1 MREKLLFTPLNFL
14 TRLVL
19 ATSNHLTQKWRWR
32 RARFYIGLCCC
43 CLILVVGCQ
52 PRPSGP
58 GSSSTP
64 ADTRLA
70 LGTTGK
76 VRTLDPAD
84 ALELFSGNLL
94 YNMGDRLYTYKS
106 GTTDLVPHL
115 ATELPKVSDDG
126 LVYTIPLRTDVVF
139 HDGTAFDAEAMA
151 FSLNR
156 FVKNG
161 GQPAFLL
168 SDSLA
173 SVEAKSA
180 SELVIKL
187 KKPFSAFTDLLAFSG
202 LVAISPQAYEIGPGK
217 FEPSKFVGTGPYKL
231 ANYGSDSIRLDRFDQ
246 YWGEKPANPGID
258 IQTFTSSA
266 NLFNAFRT
274 GSIDIAYQSLNPEQI
289 DLLTKAADK
298 GDWQAITGPGSNIT
312 YVSLNLRNDKLK
324 KPEVR
329 QALAMTIDR
338 QLIQKRVFNG
348 QVEPL
353 YSLVPSI
360 FDVSKP
366 VFQPASGNAD
376 AAKAKELL
384 QKAGYS
390 DDQPLEVEFWY
401 RSNVPSDGPAATTI
415 KAFMEQELGDLA
427 KVELKSIESATAY
440 NNLDKGTYP
449 IFMLDWSGDYYD
461 PDTYIHPFLGCAK
474 GSVEKGCQEGAT
486 VGQGSFYF
494 SQKMNQLIDQ
504 QRQEQDATKRQKVFA
519 DIQDLLAQDV
529 PFIPL
534 WQRKEYAFAQ
544 PDIQGV
550 RLEPTQAMPFWS
562 LSHSSK

>member
-1 MREKLLFTPLNFL
+1 M
-14 TRLVL
+14 
-19 ATSNHLTQKWRWR
+19 A
-32 RARFYIGLCCC
+32 I
-43 CLILVVGCQ
+43 
-52 PRPSGP
+52 
-58 GSSSTP
+58 
-64 ADTRLA
+64 
-70 LGTTGK
+70 GTTGK

-84 ALELFSGNLL
+84 SLELFSGNLL

-106 GTTDLVPHL
+106 GTTDLIPQL
-115 ATELPKVSDDG
+115 ATELPQVSDDG
-126 LVYTIPLRTDVVF
+126 LVYTIPLRDDVVF
-139 HDGTAFDAEAMA
+139 HDGETFNAEAMA

-168 SDSLA
+168 SDSLE
-173 SVEAKSA
+173 SVTAKSTN
-180 SELVIKL
+180 ELVIKL
-187 KKPFSAFTDLLAFSG
+187 KKPFAAFTDLLAFSG

-217 FEPSKFVGTGPYKL
+217 FVPSKFVGTGPYKL
-231 ANYGSDSIRLDRFDQ
+231 AKSNSDSVRLDRFEQ
-246 YWGEKPANPGID
+246 YWGEKPANSGID
-258 IQTFTSSA
+258 IQSFSSSA
-266 NLFNAFRT
+266 NLYNAFRT

-289 DLLTKAADK
+289 DLLEKAASN

-312 YVSLNLRNDKLK
+312 YVSLNTQDDALK
-324 KPEVR
+324 QPEVR

-338 QLIQKRVFNG
+338 QLIQDRVFNG

-366 VFQPASGNAD
+366 VFQNSSGNAD
-376 AAKAKELL
+376 AKKAKDLL
-384 QKAGYS
+384 KKAGYS
-390 DDQPLEVEFWY
+390 SKKPVEVEFWY

-415 KAFMEQELGDLA
+415 KAFMEKELGSLA

-449 IFMLDWSGDYYD
+449 MFMLDWSGDYYD
-461 PDTYIHPFLGCAK
+461 PDTYVYPFLGCAE
-474 GSVEKGCQEGAT
+474 GSVESGCKDGAT

-494 SQKMNQLIDQ
+494 SEKMNQLIDR
-504 QRQEQDATKRQKVFA
+504 QRQEQDPAKRQTIFGE
-519 DIQDLLAQDV
+519 IQDLLAEDV

-550 RLEPTQAMPFWS
+550 QLEPTQAMPFWS

>member
-1 MREKLLFTPLNFL
+1 MREKPLLTPSNFL

-19 ATSNHLTQKWRWR
+19 ASPNYLVQRWRWR
-32 RARFYIGLCCC
+32 GARFYLSLFCC
-43 CLILVVGCQ
+43 CLLLIAGCQ
-52 PRPSGP
+52 PRTSGP
-58 GSSSTP
+58 SPSTTG

-70 LGTTGK
+70 IGTTGK

-94 YNMGDRLYTYKS
+94 YNMGDRLYAYQS
-106 GTTDLVPHL
+106 GSTELAPQL
-115 ATELPKVSDDG
+115 ATELPKISDDG
-126 LVYTIPLRTDVVF
+126 LIYTIPLRTDVVF

-156 FVKNG
+156 FIQNG

-168 SDSLA
+168 SDVVE
-173 SVEAKSA
+173 SVAAKSA
-180 SELVIKL
+180 TELEIKL
-187 KKPFSAFTDLLAFSG
+187 KKPFAAFTDLLAFSG
-202 LVAISPQAYEIGPGK
+202 LVAVSPKAYEIGPGK
-217 FEPSKFVGTGPYKL
+217 FKPSEFVGTGPYKL
-231 ANYGSDSIRLDRFDQ
+231 ANYGSDSIRLDRFDE
-246 YWGEKPANPGID
+246 YWGDKPANPGID
-258 IQTFTSSA
+258 IQSFTSSA

-274 GSIDIAYQSLNPEQI
+274 GSVDIAYQSLNPEQI
-289 DLLTKAADK
+289 DLLAKAADQ

-312 YVSLNLRNDKLK
+312 YVSLNLRDETLQ

-338 QLIQKRVFNG
+338 QLIQERVFNG
-348 QVEPL
+348 QVDPL
-353 YSLVPSI
+353 YSLVPNI

-366 VFQPASGNAD
+366 VFQSASGNSD

-384 QKAGYS
+384 KKAGYTG
-390 DDQPLEVEFWY
+390 DKPLDVEFWY

-415 KAFMEQELGDLA
+415 KAFIEQELGALA

-449 IFMLDWSGDYYD
+449 MFMLDWSGDYYD
-461 PDTYIHPFLGCAK
+461 PDTYIHPFLDCSEGSAEEGCK
-474 GSVEKGCQEGAT
+474 EGAT

-494 SQKMNQLIDQ
+494 SDKMNQLIDQ
-504 QRQEQDATKRQKVFA
+504 QRQEQDPSKRQKIFEE
-519 DIQDLLAQDV
+519 IQDLLAQDV

-534 WQRKEYAFAQ
+534 WQRKEYAFAR
-544 PDIQGV
+544 PDIEGV
-550 RLEPTQAMPFWS
+550 RLEPTQAMPFAS
-562 LSHSSK
+562 LSRSAA

>member
-1 MREKLLFTPLNFL
+1 MTTTPTPL
-14 TRLVL
+14 V
-19 ATSNHLTQKWRWR
+19 QRWGG
-32 RARFYIGLCCC
+32 ARFYLSLFCC
-43 CLILVVGCQ
+43 CLLLVVGCQ
-52 PRPSGP
+52 SRSPGP
-58 GSSSTP
+58 GSSATGSD
-64 ADTRLA
+64 ARLA

-106 GTTDLVPHL
+106 GTTELVPQL

-126 LVYTIPLRTDVVF
+126 LVYTIPLRDDVVF
-139 HDGTAFDAEAMA
+139 HDGVAFNAEAMA

-168 SDSLA
+168 SDSLE
-173 SVEAKSA
+173 SVEAQSA
-180 SELVIKL
+180 TELVIKL
-187 KKPFSAFTDLLAFSG
+187 KKPFAAFTDLLAFSG
-202 LVAISPQAYEIGPGK
+202 LVAVSPQAYEIGPSK
-217 FEPSKFVGTGPYKL
+217 FEPSKFIGTGPYKL

-246 YWGEKPANPGID
+246 YWGEKPANQGID
-258 IQTFTSSA
+258 IQSFTSSA

-289 DLLTKAADK
+289 DLLAKAAEK

-312 YVSLNLRNDKLK
+312 YVSLNLRDDTLK
-324 KPEVR
+324 NTAVR

-360 FDVSKP
+360 FEASKP
-366 VFQPASGNAD
+366 VFQSAGNAD
-376 AAKAKELL
+376 VAKAKELL
-384 QKAGYS
+384 KKAGYS
-390 DDQPLEVEFWY
+390 SNKPLAVEFWY
-401 RSNVPSDGPAATTI
+401 RSNIPSDGPAATTI
-415 KAFMEQELGDLA
+415 KAFIEQELGSLA

-440 NNLDKGTYP
+440 NNLDKGIYP
-449 IFMLDWSGDYYD
+449 MFMLDWSGDYYD
-461 PDTYIHPFLGCAK
+461 PDTYIHPFLDCAA
-474 GSVEKGCQEGAT
+474 GSADAGCQEGAS

-494 SQKMNQLIDQ
+494 SDKMNQLIDQ
-504 QRQEQDATKRQKVFA
+504 QRQEQDPDKRQQIFA

-562 LSHSSK
+562 LSHS